1 MCKSWGVYIIGFT
14 HLMFLGKPRHKSPAG
29 DTSGYDFRVAEK
41 NFCNDLNMQRDAGH
55 TEEGFYHQAASD
67 WDVQYNR
74 NIAMIE
80 FQIPNT
86 WSSSG
91 DNSLSTLL
99 YKLYS

>member
-1 MCKSWGVYIIGFT
+1 MGFT
-14 HLMFLGKPRHKSPAG
+14 HLMFLRQPRHKSPAG
-29 DTSGYDFRVAEK
+29 HTSGYDFRVAEK
-41 NFCNDLNMQRDAGH
+41 KPLWNDLDMQRDAGH

-67 WDVQYNR
+67 WDVWYNQ

-91 DNSLSTLL
+91 DNSLSTL
-99 YKLYS
+99 